1 MGIKKVTES
10 NFRILDIDCCVTCEF
25 CGYFEDIGFEGFF
38 CDKHKGE
45 VCVNGMCDDYKK
57 VKKGNK

>member
-10 NFRILDIDCCVTCEF
+10 NFRVLDIDCCVTCEF
-25 CGYFEDIGFEGFF
+25 CGYSESIEFEGFS

-45 VCVNGMCDDYKK
+45 VCVNGVCDDHKK
-57 VKKGNK
+57 AKKGE